1 MEHAGREN
9 SQQDVWKPG
18 FVMTDEPSIARRRSM
33 VADRRYS
40 PTVPSGPRLFMD
52 NLGLAWLLLLFGSF
66 SFTQRSAAD
75 VLSGQLSSS
84 NLIRFTCIL
93 IALVLITP
101 EVRAGFALRLNA
113 LWLFVVYVVVCVVST
128 MWSVSP
134 VVTLG
139 KAAELAVATAV
150 VMVAANRTSNGRALD
165 QLFKITFAFGA
176 LVLLFIAVGY
186 VFALP
191 GFWIQSKGVIAR
203 QMDTWFLSANSI
215 GYLSALT
222 AAIALDR
229 AVGRVQGRPLMWA
242 VLLLSVMTAFLAQ
255 GRTGLA
261 CLLLGAV
268 AVLAI
273 RRKYMILLAGAGLVL
288 LMAIAF
294 NQEILAYLTRGE
306 PVGSLQTLT
315 GRTVVW
321 QGAWQS
327 FMQHPWTGNGFGIG
341 GRYLF
346 VSIFAGSGEDWSMA
360 HNGFLELLTGV
371 GLLGLVPWS
380 AAMLWTIANAFQF
393 AVRRLL
399 AGAPAIIGMMPVITF
414 MSNGAAGWFD
424 IVLAY
429 FLCSVAILAHKIPLR
444 QAATGYPA
452 KTAACFAQRI

>member
-1 MEHAGREN
+1 MLA
-9 SQQDVWKPG
+9 D
-18 FVMTDEPSIARRRSM
+18 TRRSH
-33 VADRRYS
+33 
-40 PTVPSGPRLFMD
+40 TVRFGPRLLMD
-52 NLGLAWLLLLFGSF
+52 NLGFAWLMLLFGSF
-66 SFTQRSAAD
+66 SFTQRSATD
-75 VLSGQLSSS
+75 ILSGQLSSS

-101 EVRAGFALRLNA
+101 EIRAGLVLRLNA
-113 LWLFVVYVVVCVVST
+113 LWLFVVYVAVCVVSA
-128 MWSVSP
+128 MWSVAP
-134 VVTLG
+134 LVTLG
-139 KAAELAVATAV
+139 KAAELAVATLV
-150 VMVAANRTSNGRALD
+150 VIFAANRASSGRTLD
-165 QLFKITFAFGA
+165 QILRITFAFGA
-176 LVLLFIAVGY
+176 LVLLFISVGY
-186 VFALP
+186 VLALP

-222 AAIALDR
+222 ATIALDR
-229 AVGRVQGRPLMWA
+229 ALGKVQGRQVMWA
-242 VLLLSVMTAFLAQ
+242 VLLLSIMTAFVAQ

-261 CLLLGAV
+261 CLVLGVV

-273 RRKYMILLAGAGLVL
+273 RRKFIVLLAGAGLVL
-288 LMAIAF
+288 LLAIAF

-327 FMQHPWTGNGFGIG
+327 FTQQPWTGNGFGIG

-371 GLLGLVPWS
+371 GLLGLIPWS
-380 AAMLWTIANAFQF
+380 AAMLWTIANAFRF
-393 AVRRLL
+393 AVHRLL

-429 FLCSVAILAHKIPLR
+429 FLCCIAILARKVPR
-444 QAATGYPA
+444 TQSATGYPT
-452 KTAACFAQRI
+452 KAAARLAQRI